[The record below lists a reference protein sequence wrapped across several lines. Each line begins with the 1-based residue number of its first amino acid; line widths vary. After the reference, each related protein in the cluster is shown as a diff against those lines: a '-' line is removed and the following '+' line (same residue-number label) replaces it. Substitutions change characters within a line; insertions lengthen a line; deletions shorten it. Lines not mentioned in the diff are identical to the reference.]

1 MSPSVVAGL
10 GSTIVTLFKAPFS
23 SFVLFSVVCLTARN
37 TYLRVIRESEESTGK
52 GDNTHEAPSRIG
64 LKGFLQEVA
73 TSSGLFSTV
82 QGITYLATGLSFFG
96 RDLYL
101 SSTFIIFSFGSLA
114 IARACNLE
122 DRPPKREP
130 LLLEQGLREIGANL
144 PERLKSVLLN
154 PGVFFPIGNL
164 MLIFRDTPF
173 SIFDAPVQMAIFCAG
188 IAVSGAGLVRGLAPL
203 ITDRLNLNSG
213 FASTASGIGDILM
226 GATSFSANL
235 NETGLATVLWGISN
249 VLAGLKVS
257 IGKVPESAPNHK
269 QRQEEGEN

>member
-1 MSPSVVAGL
+1 
-10 GSTIVTLFKAPFS
+10 
-23 SFVLFSVVCLTARN
+23 
-37 TYLRVIRESEESTGK
+37 
-52 GDNTHEAPSRIG
+52 
-64 LKGFLQEVA
+64 
-73 TSSGLFSTV
+73 
-82 QGITYLATGLSFFG
+82 
-96 RDLYL
+96 
-101 SSTFIIFSFGSLA
+101 
-114 IARACNLE
+114 
-122 DRPPKREP
+122 
-130 LLLEQGLREIGANL
+130 
-144 PERLKSVLLN
+144 
-154 PGVFFPIGNL
+154 
-164 MLIFRDTPF
+164 
-173 SIFDAPVQMAIFCAG
+173 MAIFCAG